1 MRLLLLATL
10 AEALPVR
17 PPELRLVQ
25 HAFVA
30 RRTGLC
36 SKTHMY
42 SLRKARPMRSRYG
55 AGRAR
60 QSEQSLAVGGREARG
75 GHRGSVIRS
84 WILGPGFEVNDTAA
98 TAEYLRLHANILS
111 DALAEVLGP

>member
-1 MRLLLLATL
+1 MVPAGPGRVSK
-10 AEALPVR
+10 AL
-17 PPELRLVQ
+17 Q
-25 HAFVA
+25 SA
-30 RRTGLC
+30 
-36 SKTHMY
+36 
-42 SLRKARPMRSRYG
+42 
-55 AGRAR
+55 AGR
-60 QSEQSLAVGGREARG
+60 LGEARG